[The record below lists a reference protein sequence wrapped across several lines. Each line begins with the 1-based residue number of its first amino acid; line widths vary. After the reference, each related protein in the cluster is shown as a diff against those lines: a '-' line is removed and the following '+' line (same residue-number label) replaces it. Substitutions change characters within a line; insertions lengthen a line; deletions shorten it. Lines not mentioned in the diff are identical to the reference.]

1 MSPLQILLV
10 EGDRFSQAIIGQ
22 MVANNG
28 FELQLAKTGQQA
40 LEMLQDQV
48 FDLVLMD
55 VEMPDMD
62 GFTTTEYIRN
72 NLPCSSNLPIIMI
85 TASDQPRQAA
95 ESLLHGANSYL
106 KKPFTEREFLAELET
121 LLP

>member
-1 MSPLQILLV
+1 MYPLQILLV
-10 EGDRFSQAIIGQ
+10 EDDHFSQAIIGQ

-28 FELQLAKTGQQA
+28 FKLQLAQTGKQA
-40 LEMLQDQV
+40 LEMLQGQT
-48 FDLVLMD
+48 FDVILMD

-62 GFTTTEYIRN
+62 GYTTTEFIRK
-72 NLPCSSNLPIIMI
+72 NLPNANNLPIIMI
-85 TASDQPRQAA
+85 TAGDQPRQAA

-106 KKPFTEREFLAELET
+106 RKPFTEREFLAELET

>member
-1 MSPLQILLV
+1 MNPLQILLV

-28 FELQLAKTGQQA
+28 FELRLARTGKQA
-40 LEMLQDQV
+40 LEMLQDQI
-48 FDLVLMD
+48 FDLILMD

-62 GFTTTEYIRN
+62 GYATTEYIRK
-72 NLPCSSNLPIIMI
+72 NLPAAHKLPIIMI
-85 TASDQPRQAA
+85 TAGDQPRQAA

-106 KKPFTEREFLAELET
+106 KKPFTESEFLAELET

>member
-1 MSPLQILLV
+1 MNPLQILLV

-28 FELQLAKTGQQA
+28 FALQLANTGQQA
-40 LEMLQDQV
+40 LRMLQDHD

-62 GFTTTEYIRN
+62 GFTTTEYIRK
-72 NLPCSSNLPIIMI
+72 NLPWANRLPIIMI

-106 KKPFTEREFLAELET
+106 KKPFTEQEFLAELET